1 MEVLFDIQ
9 PEPLAERTLFG
20 ASQQRQRGFLPSRIP
35 GLILCGPVHKGGAR
49 CGASATVD
57 HPRLALVSEGP
68 RKANRGIVG
77 SRLTALA
84 ISPAPFK
91 LSLPFPRAA
100 GVIEA
105 VEAVRPAA
113 LAKRRCRD
121 EGSSERNQLRHL
133 SQLGSARARMV
144 TPARCRS
151 SGAPWPPGSSLC
163 HVARSGHFK

>member
-1 MEVLFDIQ
+1 VAQ
-9 PEPLAERTLFG
+9 V
-20 ASQQRQRGFLPSRIP
+20 RQSITP
-35 GLILCGPVHKGGAR
+35 G
-49 CGASATVD
+49 
-57 HPRLALVSEGP
+57 LALVSEGP

-113 LAKRRCRD
+113 LAQRRCRN

-151 SGAPWPPGSSLC
+151 SGAPWPPASSLC
-163 HVARSGHFK
+163 HVARSGRFK

>member
-1 MEVLFDIQ
+1 MRS
-9 PEPLAERTLFG
+9 RTQRRRAMWRKCAPAFVCEMVRKEIRKSKKLQISSKG
-20 ASQQRQRGFLPSRIP
+20 A
-35 GLILCGPVHKGGAR
+35 VAR
-49 CGASATVD
+49 S
-57 HPRLALVSEGP
+57 PRLALVSEGP

-84 ISPAPFK
+84 ISPAPLK
-91 LSLPFPRAA
+91 LSLPFPRAS

-113 LAKRRCRD
+113 LAQRRCRN